1 MADEPAEPEAPW
13 RDDHATISAA
23 SVQGAATPDDGTTVT
38 CPVCQQSFARQGK
51 RQWCSDA
58 CKAAA
63 WRRRRQ
69 AEPPRIVLPPARPRR
84 PITVYECEGCGAR
97 VLGQQRCG
105 ECGTFM
111 RKVGLG
117 GPCPHCDE
125 PVAVTELLDQ
135 EVVLRD

>member
-1 MADEPAEPEAPW
+1 MADEAAIPEAPW
-13 RDDHATISAA
+13 RDDTVTI
-23 SVQGAATPDDGTTVT
+23 T
-38 CPVCQQSFARQGK
+38 CPVCQRPFARQGK

-69 AEPPRIVLPPARPRR
+69 ATPPRIVLPPARPRR

-97 VLGQQRCG
+97 AVGQQRC
-105 ECGTFM
+105 EDCGTFM
-111 RKVGLG
+111 RKLGLG

-125 PVAVTELLDQ
+125 PVAVIELLDQ
-135 EVVLRD
+135 EVVLKD

>member
-1 MADEPAEPEAPW
+1 MADDPGNIEVPL
-13 RDDHATISAA
+13 RDDHATFSAA
-23 SVQGAATPDDGTTVT
+23 TVKEAAADDGATVI

-51 RQWCSDA
+51 RQWCSGA

-69 AEPPRIVLPPARPRR
+69 AQPPRIVLPPAHPRR

-97 VLGQQRCG
+97 AVGLQRCE

-111 RKVGLG
+111 RKLGLG

-125 PVAVTELLDQ
+125 PVAVTELLD
-135 EVVLRD
+135 RRWC